1 MTDDCT
7 SRQDRLVQ
15 RDPDPPAGDGQDGVD
30 GSPGGR
36 VGSHSALPHHAAD
49 CDGLLEV
56 SLNQPAAYYQAAFHC

>member
-1 MTDDCT
+1 MHWYF

-15 RDPDPPAGDGQDGVD
+15 RDPNSPPGDGQDGMD

-36 VGSHSALPHHAAD
+36 VSTHSALPHHAAD

-56 SLNQPAAYYQAAFHC
+56 SLKQLASPL